1 MMRAEYLEAA
11 SPTTGVPVSRL
22 NVRRLFAT
30 GAQLVGGLVIA
41 ALVFPFASPGA
52 RLTFAQQWARRMI
65 GALGARLCVEGAAP
79 APGTLLVANHVS
91 WLDILAIASHTP
103 AAFVA
108 KSEVRAWPAIGWLA
122 ARAGTLFLR
131 RSSGRSLLR
140 VKERI
145 GALLLEG
152 RNVTLFAEGTTT
164 GGSGLLPFRS
174 GLMQAAVDSIRPVQA
189 VAIAYYD
196 GDGRLSAAAAFI
208 DTMSLWES
216 IGAILRCGPITAR
229 LVITPPL
236 APAGRTRK
244 QLARE
249 AHQLVAAILERPRSA
264 VAFPIRPTNVSTLPR
279 PSGLEECGCADSPRD
294 ARGAEG
300 LPARDGLPDRV
311 PGAAGDACS

>member
-174 GLMQAAVDSIRPVQA
+174 GLMQAAVDRTRPVQA
-189 VAIAYYD
+189 VAIAYHDED
-196 GDGRLSAAAAFI
+196 GQLSAAAAFI
-208 DTMSLWES
+208 DAMSLWES
-216 IGAILRCGPITAR
+216 IVAILRSGRITAR
-229 LVITPPL
+229 LVIAPPL
-236 APAGRTRK
+236 ASAGRTRK

-249 AHQLVAAILERPRSA
+249 AHQLVAALLARPRGA
-264 VAFPIRPTNVSTLPR
+264 VELSDPTDERQYTSSTIRS
-279 PSGLEECGCADSPRD
+279 
-294 ARGAEG
+294 
-300 LPARDGLPDRV
+300 
-311 PGAAGDACS
+311 